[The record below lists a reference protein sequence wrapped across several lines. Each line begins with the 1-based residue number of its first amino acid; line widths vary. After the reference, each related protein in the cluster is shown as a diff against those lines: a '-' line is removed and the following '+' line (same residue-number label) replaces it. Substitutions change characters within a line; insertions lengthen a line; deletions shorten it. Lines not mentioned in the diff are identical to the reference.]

1 MVVECSIWLGSVVY
15 GCKVYY
21 MVHWDFKVSRFQ
33 TKVYENFANY
43 FLKTKANNKC
53 LIVLKCRRKGLQKS
67 ISELERYT
75 KPKALRQFKVDPV
88 LKIDETVY
96 KHPESMWVVEF
107 SIWLRS
113 VVYGCGV

>member
-33 TKVYENFANY
+33 TKVYENFAIY

-53 LIVLKCRRKGLQKS
+53 LIVLNVDVKGYRK
-67 ISELERYT
+67 
-75 KPKALRQFKVDPV
+75 A
-88 LKIDETVY
+88 
-96 KHPESMWVVEF
+96 
-107 SIWLRS
+107 
-113 VVYGCGV
+113 

>member
-33 TKVYENFANY
+33 TKVYENFAIY
-43 FLKTKANNKC
+43 FLKTKAN
-53 LIVLKCRRKGLQKS
+53 
-67 ISELERYT
+67 
-75 KPKALRQFKVDPV
+75 
-88 LKIDETVY
+88 